1 LEMKRSQPAPSRF
14 QTIAKIVLVF
24 LIIYVFMFSIT
35 LMGKSFKMLGK
46 DFAEGLLN
54 TTSNEFV
61 GLFIGILATSIVQS
75 SSTVTSITV
84 GLVAGGGLTI
94 PSAIPIVMGANIGT
108 SVTNILVSLSHVTR
122 RDEFR
127 RAFSGAVVHDIFNLL
142 AVLVLFPLELATH
155 ILARSATFLG
165 QLFENAGG
173 LKTVK
178 PIGAITEPLID
189 ACKWVVSVL
198 LSLPEFAGG
207 VVLVVLALVLLFGSL
222 TLLVKVLHSL
232 MLSSLEAFF
241 SKYLFRNAP
250 IAFCLGMVA
259 TALVQSSSVTTSL
272 VVPLVGAGVL
282 SVEQIFPYTLGAN
295 VGTTVTAILASLATG
310 NVMAVTVAFSHL
322 LFNIFGIAL
331 WYPFRV
337 VPISIAKGLGERS
350 AESRWFPFLYIGVA
364 FFLIPILLIVISKTL

>member
-1 LEMKRSQPAPSRF
+1 
-14 QTIAKIVLVF
+14 
-24 LIIYVFMFSIT
+24 
-35 LMGKSFKMLGK
+35 MGKSFKMLGK

-155 ILARSATFLG
+155 VLARAATFLG

-189 ACKWVVSVL
+189 ACKWVASVF

-222 TLLVKVLHSL
+222 TLLVKVLHDIPGRTAGRCGRPLGGADIPLYSGGQCRHDGDRHIGLAGDGQCHGSDGCILAPSL
-232 MLSSLEAFF
+232 Q
-241 SKYLFRNAP
+241 YFRDSIVVPVQDRAHLDSER
-250 IAFCLGMVA
+250 LGREVGRV
-259 TALVQSSSVTTSL
+259 ALVSVSL
-272 VVPLVGAGVL
+272 HWSGV
-282 SVEQIFPYTLGAN
+282 
-295 VGTTVTAILASLATG
+295 
-310 NVMAVTVAFSHL
+310 FSHSDL
-322 LFNIFGIAL
+322 VDCDKQDAL
-331 WYPFRV
+331 
-337 VPISIAKGLGERS
+337 
-350 AESRWFPFLYIGVA
+350 
-364 FFLIPILLIVISKTL
+364 T